1 MPYGPDGATPR
12 NLRTQCENVDVENQ
26 TTGPQDHWTRPD
38 HRTGLGV
45 HTSDPLLKVVEWIAW
60 LTEVSYFQMRDVINT
75 SSFYTDF
82 SNYHWICAPSASA
95 YSTGVSWLWIIFVP
109 TLGWWCRNEFGPLL
123 LVGHPI
129 TTTTSW
135 DPAGK
140 GG

>member
-1 MPYGPDGATPR
+1 MPYEPAEPPR
-12 NLRTQCENVDVENQ
+12 NMITQCENIDVENQ
-26 TTGPQDHWTRPD
+26 NTVRP
-38 HRTGLGV
+38 GLGA

-75 SSFYTDF
+75 SFFYTDL

-95 YSTGVSWLWIIFVP
+95 YSTGLSWLWIIFVP

-135 DPAGK
+135 NPTGK